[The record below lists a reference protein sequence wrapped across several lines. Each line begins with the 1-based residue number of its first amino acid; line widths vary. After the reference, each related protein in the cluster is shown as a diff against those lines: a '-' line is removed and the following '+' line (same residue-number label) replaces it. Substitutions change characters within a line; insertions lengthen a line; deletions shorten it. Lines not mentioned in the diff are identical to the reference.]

1 MLGDFLLPAP
11 RSPLAGHWLLIEA
24 VKLLAVL
31 SGTLE
36 NTHVLMS
43 SVDCMETTENVING
57 ST

>member
-36 NTHVLMS
+36 NTRPHVVCGLYG
-43 SVDCMETTENVING
+43 NN
-57 ST
+57 